1 MERVKEKQNTY
12 MYNNIGQI
20 SMTNRVKKVKDQV
33 KNIQLSAFSNALDM
47 KLKIVKNDSQTNQN
61 KTADL
66 LILFIN

>member
-1 MERVKEKQNTY
+1 
-12 MYNNIGQI
+12 
-20 SMTNRVKKVKDQV
+20 MTNRVKKVKDQV

-47 KLKIVKNDSQTNQN
+47 KLKIVKNDSQTNQK